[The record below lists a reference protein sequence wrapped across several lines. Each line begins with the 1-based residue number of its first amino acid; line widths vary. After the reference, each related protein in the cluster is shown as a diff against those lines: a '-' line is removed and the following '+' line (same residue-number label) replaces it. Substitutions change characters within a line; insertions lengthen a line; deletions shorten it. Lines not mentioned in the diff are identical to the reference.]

1 MSAAIYTVAFDC
13 ENAAGL
19 AQFWSQ
25 VLGAPVDPDA
35 SEEFASIGL
44 AEGAAGRPGLVFNQV
59 PEGKTAKNRVHLD
72 LLATA
77 LDEEVN
83 RTLAAGAG
91 KLGDFDD
98 RRHPVGHPDRPRGQ
112 RVRHRRRLAGLPAR
126 ASRRRG

>member
-25 VLGAPVDPDA
+25 VLDAPVDPDG

-44 AEGAAGRPGLVFNQV
+44 AEGAPGRPGLVFNQV

-77 LDEEVN
+77 LDEEVD
-83 RTLAAGAG
+83 RALAAGAG

-98 RRHPVGHPDRPRGQ
+98 SGTRWVTLTDPEGNEFDIV
-112 RVRHRRRLAGLPAR
+112 AG
-126 ASRRRG
+126 